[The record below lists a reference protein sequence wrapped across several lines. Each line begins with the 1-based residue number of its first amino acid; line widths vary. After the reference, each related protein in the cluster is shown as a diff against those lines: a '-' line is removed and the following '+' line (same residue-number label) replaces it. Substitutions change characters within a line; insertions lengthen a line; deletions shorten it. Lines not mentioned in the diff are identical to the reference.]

1 MATITP
7 ATEKDIPALDKL
19 VNSAYRGEG
28 SKKGWTTE
36 ADLLDGLRTDPG
48 SLLKIL
54 QDADAVILKYT
65 GETGIEGCVYLKKK
79 EEALYL
85 GMLTVSPELQAKG
98 IGKQLL
104 AAAETHAKQ
113 QACTKI
119 TMTVISVRHELIAW
133 YKRHGYHATGQ
144 TEPFPS
150 DPAFGLPR
158 LALFFIV
165 MEKPLRN

>member
-7 ATEKDIPALDKL
+7 ATEKDIPALDIL

-48 SLLKIL
+48 SLLKIF
-54 QDADAVILKYT
+54 QDPDAIILKYT

-79 EEALYL
+79 KNALYL

-104 AAAETHAKQ
+104 AAAETYAKQ
-113 QACTKI
+113 TGCPKI
-119 TMTVISVRHELIAW
+119 TMTVISVRHELITW
-133 YKRHGYHATGQ
+133 YKRHGYQPTGQ
-144 TEPFPS
+144 TEAFPS

-165 MEKPLRN
+165 MEKLLTN

>member
-36 ADLLDGLRTDPG
+36 ADLLDGLRTDPI

-54 QDADAVILKYT
+54 QDPDSVILKYN
-65 GETGIEGCVYLKKK
+65 GNESIEGCVYLKKK
-79 EEALYL
+79 GDALYL

-104 AAAETHAKQ
+104 TAAETHAKQ
-113 QACTKI
+113 
-119 TMTVISVRHELIAW
+119 
-133 YKRHGYHATGQ
+133 TG
-144 TEPFPS
+144 
-150 DPAFGLPR
+150 
-158 LALFFIV
+158 
-165 MEKPLRN
+165 